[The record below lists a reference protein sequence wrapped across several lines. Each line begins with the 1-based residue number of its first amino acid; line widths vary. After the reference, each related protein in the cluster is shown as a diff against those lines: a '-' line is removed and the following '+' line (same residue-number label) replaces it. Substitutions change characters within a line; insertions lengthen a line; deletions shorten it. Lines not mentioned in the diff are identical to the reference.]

1 MKPFAQSYMKK
12 VIWTVNGIQT
22 GCKNTGWNFSMVSA
36 HCDTIYKEKNI
47 EDDEE
52 FDEEGTVIIIYL
64 VKGLNFSPLRSWYRS
79 KSR

>member
-1 MKPFAQSYMKK
+1 
-12 VIWTVNGIQT
+12 
-22 GCKNTGWNFSMVSA
+22 MVQA